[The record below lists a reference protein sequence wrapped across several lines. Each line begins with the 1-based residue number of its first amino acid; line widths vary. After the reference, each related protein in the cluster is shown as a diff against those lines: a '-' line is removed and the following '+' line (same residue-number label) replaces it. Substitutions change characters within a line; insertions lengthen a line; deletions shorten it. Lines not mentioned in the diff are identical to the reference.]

1 MKKKGFTM
9 NLLRAVLR
17 RFDDWLSRQYSVKEF
32 SQDPKCVLR
41 IQVCPIRH
49 RVDLPDGAIAD
60 RSQALMIHWWN
71 ERASIIPAEGPTL
84 AWALETTRSMRYSLR
99 LIARYLQDN
108 STCLEIQAV
117 GGITAHVV
125 LEKADGGKAM
135 LEHLGFMVIP
145 YHRPFGA
152 FGEFWENF
160 FTWWLM
166 WTFNPGS
173 TRRRSMFNL
182 ERTEFWMSRRAFVE
196 KYG

>member
-1 MKKKGFTM
+1 M
-9 NLLRAVLR
+9 NSLRVVLR
-17 RFDDWLSRQYSVKEF
+17 DFDDWLSRQYSVKEF

-49 RVDLPDGAIAD
+49 SVDLPDGTIMEG
-60 RSQALMIHWWN
+60 SQTLMIHWWN
-71 ERASIIPAEGPTL
+71 QRASIIPAEGPTL
-84 AWALETTRSMRYSLR
+84 AWALETSRSMRYSLR

-108 STCLEIQAV
+108 SACQEIQAV

-125 LEKADGGKAM
+125 MGKADGGKVM

-152 FGEFWENF
+152 FGEFWGNF

-166 WTFNPGS
+166 WTYNPAS

-182 ERTEFWMSRRAFVE
+182 QRTEFWTSRRSFID